1 MAWIAVVERADVV
14 SHLAEYLDGYC
25 NLEPGT
31 ATADSRLR
39 EDLGLD
45 SFDLVALLIE
55 VEETYAL
62 VVTDAEAAELDS
74 VADTA
79 DLVASRAGR

>member
-1 MAWIAVVERADVV
+1 VIERVEVVA
-14 SHLAEYLDGYC
+14 HLAGYLDDYC

-31 ATADSRLR
+31 VTADSRLR

-55 VEETYAL
+55 VEETYAR

-74 VADTA
+74 VADVA
-79 DLVASRAGR
+79 ELVASRTSR